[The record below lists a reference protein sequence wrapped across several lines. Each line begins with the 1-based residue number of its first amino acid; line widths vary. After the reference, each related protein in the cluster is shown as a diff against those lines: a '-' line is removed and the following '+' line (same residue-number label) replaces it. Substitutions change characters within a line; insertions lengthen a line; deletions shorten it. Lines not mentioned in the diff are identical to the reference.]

1 MNLTYLLLMEENNS
15 WMFCKQNNNTLK
27 LLAPTFFYCTNRST
41 NIFLHVCDT
50 VSTISYCSIFVV
62 KIMDVIWAWNPVE
75 QIILHKRLME
85 TLIILLSLKKL
96 VRHNWITGLFSL
108 NYTKI
113 SISKLVVKIFLMIV
127 LQTIKELNFL
137 SCYIWKTKWYILGN

>member
-1 MNLTYLLLMEENNS
+1 MYYSWKTVATLCKKFINYITTFVLNQFKIQNAIIFLHPMFDLLLSRKVTVSCFLNPISYLLLIEENNS

-75 QIILHKRLME
+75 QMILH
-85 TLIILLSLKKL
+85 
-96 VRHNWITGLFSL
+96 
-108 NYTKI
+108 
-113 SISKLVVKIFLMIV
+113 
-127 LQTIKELNFL
+127 
-137 SCYIWKTKWYILGN
+137 